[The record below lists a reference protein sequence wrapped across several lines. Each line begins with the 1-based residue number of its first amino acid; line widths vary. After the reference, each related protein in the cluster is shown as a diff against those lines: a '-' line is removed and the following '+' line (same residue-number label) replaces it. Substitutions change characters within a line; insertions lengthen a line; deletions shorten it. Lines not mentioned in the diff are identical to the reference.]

1 MNSYINGILKF
12 IRNNDKYHQ
21 IAMIL
26 SLLIL
31 LILLLFQLSKIQDNR
46 KLLINAKSDFAYV
59 EERFNLIANKI
70 SLNKL
75 INNSENT
82 NSLLT
87 NIAKKYDLLNFQI
100 YEENMQNVIQFHI
113 DDLQKLEILINIFS
127 NESFIQV
134 KNIYINPDS
143 KDYQIKINYVYGDAQ
158 RLDLKE

>member
-70 SLNKL
+70 SLNQL
-75 INNSENT
+75 INNSESI

-100 YEENMQNVIQFHI
+100 YEENMQNVIQFDI

>member
-1 MNSYINGILKF
+1 MNSYINGILEF

-70 SLNKL
+70 SLNQL

-100 YEENMQNVIQFHI
+100 YEENMQNVIQFDI

>member
-1 MNSYINGILKF
+1 MNSYINGILRF

-31 LILLLFQLSKIQDNR
+31 VILLLFQLSKIQDNR
-46 KLLINAKSDFAYV
+46 KLLINAKSDHAYV
-59 EERFNLIANKI
+59 EEKFNLIANKI
-70 SLNKL
+70 SLNQL
-75 INNSENT
+75 INDSEST
-82 NSLLT
+82 NSLL
-87 NIAKKYDLLNFQI
+87 NNMAKKYDLLNFQI
-100 YEENMQNVIQFHI
+100 YEENMQNVIKFDI

-134 KNIYINPDS
+134 KNIYIKPDS

-158 RLDLKE
+158 RLDLIE

>member
-12 IRNNDKYHQ
+12 IRNKDKYHQ

-31 LILLLFQLSKIQDNR
+31 VILLLFQLSKIQDNR
-46 KLLINAKSDFAYV
+46 KLLINAKSDHAYV
-59 EERFNLIANKI
+59 EEKFNLIANKI
-70 SLNKL
+70 SLNQL
-75 INNSENT
+75 INNSEST
-82 NSLLT
+82 NSLLI

-100 YEENMQNVIQFHI
+100 YEENMQNVIKFDI

-134 KNIYINPDS
+134 KNIYIKPES

>member
-1 MNSYINGILKF
+1 MNSYINGILEF

-31 LILLLFQLSKIQDNR
+31 VILLLFQLSEIQDNR
-46 KLLINAKSDFAYV
+46 KLLINAKSDHAYV

-70 SLNKL
+70 SLNQL
-75 INNSENT
+75 INNSEST
-82 NSLLT
+82 NSLLI

-100 YEENMQNVIQFHI
+100 YEESTQNIIQFDI

-134 KNIYINPDS
+134 KNIYIKPES

-158 RLDLKE
+158 RLDLIE

>member
-1 MNSYINGILKF
+1 MNSYINDILKF
-12 IRNNDKYHQ
+12 IRNKDKYHQ

-70 SLNKL
+70 SLNQL
-75 INNSENT
+75 INNSESI
-82 NSLLT
+82 NSLLN

-100 YEENMQNVIQFHI
+100 HEENMQNVIKFDI
-113 DDLQKLEILINIFS
+113 DDLQKLENLINIFS

>member
-31 LILLLFQLSKIQDNR
+31 VLLLLFQLSKIQDNR
-46 KLLINAKSDFAYV
+46 KLLINAKSDHAYV

-70 SLNKL
+70 SLNQL
-75 INNSENT
+75 INNSDST
-82 NSLLT
+82 NSLLI

-100 YEENMQNVIQFHI
+100 YEESTQNIIQFDI

>member
-1 MNSYINGILKF
+1 MNSYINGILEF

-31 LILLLFQLSKIQDNR
+31 VILLLFQLSEIQDNR
-46 KLLINAKSDFAYV
+46 KLLINAKSDHAYV

-70 SLNKL
+70 SLNQL
-75 INNSENT
+75 INNSDST
-82 NSLLT
+82 NSLLI

-100 YEENMQNVIQFHI
+100 YEESTQNIIQFDI

-134 KNIYINPDS
+134 KNIYIKPES

-158 RLDLKE
+158 RLDLIE

>member
-100 YEENMQNVIQFHI
+100 YEAVSYTHLTLPTNREV
-113 DDLQKLEILINIFS
+113 
-127 NESFIQV
+127 
-134 KNIYINPDS
+134 
-143 KDYQIKINYVYGDAQ
+143 
-158 RLDLKE
+158 

>member
-31 LILLLFQLSKIQDNR
+31 VILLLFQLSKIQDNR
-46 KLLINAKSDFAYV
+46 KLLINAKSDHAYV

-100 YEENMQNVIQFHI
+100 YEENMQNVIQFDI

-158 RLDLKE
+158 RLDLEE

>member
-1 MNSYINGILKF
+1 MNSYINGILEF

-31 LILLLFQLSKIQDNR
+31 VILLLFQLSKIQDNR

-70 SLNKL
+70 SLNQL
-75 INNSENT
+75 INNSDST
-82 NSLLT
+82 NSLLI

-100 YEENMQNVIQFHI
+100 YEESTQNIIQFDI

-134 KNIYINPDS
+134 KNIYIKPES

-158 RLDLKE
+158 RLDLIE

>member
-1 MNSYINGILKF
+1 MNSYINGILEF

-31 LILLLFQLSKIQDNR
+31 VILLLFQLSKIQDNR
-46 KLLINAKSDFAYV
+46 KLLINAKSDHAYV
-59 EERFNLIANKI
+59 EEKFNLIANKI
-70 SLNKL
+70 SLNQL
-75 INNSENT
+75 INNSDST
-82 NSLLT
+82 NSLLI

-100 YEENMQNVIQFHI
+100 YEESTQNIIQFDI

-134 KNIYINPDS
+134 KNIYIKPES

-158 RLDLKE
+158 RLDLIE

>member
-100 YEENMQNVIQFHI
+100 YEENMQNVIQFDI

-158 RLDLKE
+158 RLDLRE

>member
-1 MNSYINGILKF
+1 
-12 IRNNDKYHQ
+12 
-21 IAMIL
+21 MIL

-100 YEENMQNVIQFHI
+100 YEENMQNVIQFDI

>member
-31 LILLLFQLSKIQDNR
+31 VILLLFQLSKIQDNR
-46 KLLINAKSDFAYV
+46 KLLINAKNDHAYV

-70 SLNKL
+70 SLNQL

-100 YEENMQNVIQFHI
+100 YEENMQNVIQFDI

>member
-1 MNSYINGILKF
+1 MNSYVNGILEF

-31 LILLLFQLSKIQDNR
+31 VILLLFQLSKIQDNR
-46 KLLINAKSDFAYV
+46 KLLINAKSDHAYV
-59 EERFNLIANKI
+59 EEKFNLIANKI
-70 SLNKL
+70 SLNQL
-75 INNSENT
+75 INNSDST
-82 NSLLT
+82 NSLLI

-100 YEENMQNVIQFHI
+100 YEESTQNIIQFDI

-134 KNIYINPDS
+134 KNIYIKPES

-158 RLDLKE
+158 RLDLIE

>member
-1 MNSYINGILKF
+1 MNSYINGILQF

-70 SLNKL
+70 SLNQL
-75 INNSENT
+75 INC
-82 NSLLT
+82 LLYT
-87 NIAKKYDLLNFQI
+87 SPSPRDKRQSRMPSSA
-100 YEENMQNVIQFHI
+100 
-113 DDLQKLEILINIFS
+113 
-127 NESFIQV
+127 
-134 KNIYINPDS
+134 
-143 KDYQIKINYVYGDAQ
+143 
-158 RLDLKE
+158 

>member
-46 KLLINAKSDFAYV
+46 KLLINAKSDHAYV

-70 SLNKL
+70 SLNQL
-75 INNSENT
+75 INNSDST
-82 NSLLT
+82 NSLLI

-100 YEENMQNVIQFHI
+100 YEESIQNVIQFDI

>member
-21 IAMIL
+21 ITMIL

-70 SLNKL
+70 SLNQL

-100 YEENMQNVIQFHI
+100 YEENMQNVIQFDI

>member
-100 YEENMQNVIQFHI
+100 YKENMQNVIQFDI

-158 RLDLKE
+158 RLDLRE

>member
-70 SLNKL
+70 SLNQL

-100 YEENMQNVIQFHI
+100 YEESTQNIIQFDI

-127 NESFIQV
+127 NESFIKV

>member
-31 LILLLFQLSKIQDNR
+31 VILLLFQLSKIQDNR

-100 YEENMQNVIQFHI
+100 YEENMQNVIQFDI

-143 KDYQIKINYVYGDAQ
+143 KDYQIKINYVYDDAQ
-158 RLDLKE
+158 RLDLEE

>member
-31 LILLLFQLSKIQDNR
+31 VILLLFQLSEIQDNR
-46 KLLINAKSDFAYV
+46 KLLINAKSDHAYV

-70 SLNKL
+70 SLNQL
-75 INNSENT
+75 INNSDST
-82 NSLLT
+82 NSLLI

-100 YEENMQNVIQFHI
+100 YEESTQNIIQFDI

-158 RLDLKE
+158 RLDLIE

>member
-70 SLNKL
+70 SLNQL
-75 INNSENT
+75 INNSEST

-100 YEENMQNVIQFHI
+100 YEENMQNVIQFDI

>member
-1 MNSYINGILKF
+1 MNSYINGILEF

-31 LILLLFQLSKIQDNR
+31 VILLLFQLSEIQDNR
-46 KLLINAKSDFAYV
+46 KLLINAKSDHAYV

-70 SLNKL
+70 SLNQL
-75 INNSENT
+75 INNSDST
-82 NSLLT
+82 NSLLI

-100 YEENMQNVIQFHI
+100 YEESTQNIIQFDI

-134 KNIYINPDS
+134 KNIYIKPDS
-143 KDYQIKINYVYGDAQ
+143 KDYQIKINYVYGDTQ
-158 RLDLKE
+158 